1 MKWSFVAD
9 PPSPSGAQYSQQ
21 HPTSPSLAQT
31 LGGCGYW
38 SQPTGSPVPHPTP
51 AAPMGGSSQRGKE
64 AEVPP
69 HATPPLC
76 CGAPEH
82 SMHPVESAAASRAS
96 HWSLRAKPTCYSA
109 ATMAF
114 SLEKFIHS
122 LDIRALPRVLQIQ
135 SGIYCQGEHRVL
147 SGRFCKPVFDF
158 GSPFGLECGGGR
170 GKMLMKLSPSSF
182 LPAEECF
189 INGFGNVFAAVCIRS
204 SHWQ

>member
-1 MKWSFVAD
+1 MAD

-31 LGGCGYW
+31 LGECGYR
-38 SQPTGSPVPHPTP
+38 SQPTGSPMPHPTP

-96 HWSLRAKPTCYSA
+96 HWSLRTKPTCYSA
-109 ATMAF
+109 ADHGLFPGEVHSF
-114 SLEKFIHS
+114 SGH
-122 LDIRALPRVLQIQ
+122 Q
-135 SGIYCQGEHRVL
+135 
-147 SGRFCKPVFDF
+147 
-158 GSPFGLECGGGR
+158 
-170 GKMLMKLSPSSF
+170 SPSQGPPNPVRHLLS
-182 LPAEECF
+182 
-189 INGFGNVFAAVCIRS
+189 R
-204 SHWQ
+204 